1 MSRTKKSSTVL
12 IKAKQRS
19 MGLSSI
25 SPDLDF
31 GDNLSL
37 FIFNGKIVEGETI
50 VAKYNAMLSEL
61 DGLHA
66 LIMINEKEVKQL
78 SARMLKASAARYGTD
93 SPEYE
98 KAGGIRDSERK
109 HYTRKP
115 KVA

>member
-1 MSRTKKSSTVL
+1 MSRAKKSSRVL

-19 MGLSSI
+19 LGIGSI

-37 FIFNGKIVEGETI
+37 AVFNGKIVDGETI
-50 VAKYNAMLSEL
+50 MAKYNAMLSEI

-66 LIMINEKEVKQL
+66 NLMMNEIEIKKM
-78 SARMLKASAARYGTD
+78 SARMLKAVAAKYGTD

-98 KAGGIRDSERK
+98 KAGGVRDSERK
-109 HYTRKP
+109 HPKRKV